1 MLALNVTSVYKKGNK
16 RDPLNYSPISLTS
29 CFCKLMESCVKEV
42 MWKFW
47 LERNLI
53 CQSQHGFTPN
63 PSCTSQLLSYLDDV
77 SNHVDN
83 GLVVDAFYLDFA
95 KAFTS
100 VLPER
105 LLRKL
110 SALGIKG
117 KFYQWIWSFLLHRK
131 EIVSVNNKM
140 SKPKNMISGV
150 PQGSCLGPLL
160 FLAYVD
166 NDFDDCLAHS
176 SVLKHADDNKMY
188 IDFSLHS

>member
-1 MLALNVTSVYKKGNK
+1 MK
-16 RDPLNYSPISLTS
+16 
-29 CFCKLMESCVKEV
+29 V

-63 PSCTSQLLSYLDDV
+63 SSCTSQLLSYLEDA

-95 KAFTS
+95 KVFTS

-117 KFYQWIWSFLLHRK
+117 KFYQWI
-131 EIVSVNNKM
+131 
-140 SKPKNMISGV
+140 
-150 PQGSCLGPLL
+150 
-160 FLAYVD
+160 
-166 NDFDDCLAHS
+166 
-176 SVLKHADDNKMY
+176 
-188 IDFSLHS
+188 